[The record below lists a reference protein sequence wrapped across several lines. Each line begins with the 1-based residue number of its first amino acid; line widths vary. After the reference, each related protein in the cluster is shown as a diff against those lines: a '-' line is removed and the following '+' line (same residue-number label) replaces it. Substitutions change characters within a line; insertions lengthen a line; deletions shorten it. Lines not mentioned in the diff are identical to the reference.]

1 MTQQETNRMIFDKLS
16 SLLKSLSRDTK
27 SNFLSI
33 LKRIINNIISNPNT
47 ETFRT
52 LKIDNKALQNKLFI
66 SNEVFSVLELIG
78 FKRKE
83 DIMVFE
89 SSRIS
94 SLPVIIQM
102 IDGFQLEIEAE
113 KKDEGLSE
121 ATRQRKK
128 NIDDEMAFKRKEIE
142 ELEHRM
148 KNDRID
154 RADQDKITPAQTSIA
169 KNRDFGAK
177 TKTFDQLCP
186 PESRGK

>member
-52 LKIDNKALQNKLFI
+52 LKIDNKSLQNKLFI